1 MTQASAGVRAT
12 LTALAAATVVVSAG
26 PAAAQAGRPA
36 ISNEFDRPYGMG
48 YGQEIL
54 PYEARTRDVN
64 GNRVILDGRIVVGDD
79 LSTLPAGLYNM
90 NGLMS
95 GGTGLNG
102 IGSGQAIGNQ
112 LNVITQGSWNT
123 VVVTSTQTNNGDIN
137 VNVGAPTGPTVATC
151 PGGGTDCPTATP
163 DPAPQ
168 QFQMVG
174 VDQIDPALSGVTT
187 SLDRLG
193 NGQLFL
199 NGELNFND

>member
-1 MTQASAGVRAT
+1 MTPTTVGVRAT

-102 IGSGQAIGNQ
+102 IGSGQGIGNQ

-123 VVVTSTQTNNGDIN
+123 VVVTSTQTNNGDIS
-137 VNVGAPTGPTVATC
+137 VNVGAPTATNVATC
-151 PGGGTDCPTATP
+151 PGGGDSCPTAQQNQ
-163 DPAPQ
+163 PAQ
-168 QFQMVG
+168 TYQMVG
-174 VDQIDPALSGVTT
+174 VDQIDPALTGVTT

-199 NGELNFND
+199 NGELNLND

>member
-1 MTQASAGVRAT
+1 MMRAQGCMRAT
-12 LTALAAATVVVSAG
+12 LTALAAATAVAAAG

-36 ISNEFDRPYGMG
+36 IANEFDRPYGMG

-123 VVVTSTQTNNGDIN
+123 VVVNSTQINNGDQT
-137 VNVGAPTGPTVATC
+137 VVVGTPSAPTVSTC
-151 PGGGTDCPTATP
+151 PGGGSDCPTATP

-168 QFQMVG
+168 EYQMVG

-187 SLDRLG
+187 SVDRLG

-199 NGELNFND
+199 NGELNLND

>member
-1 MTQASAGVRAT
+1 MTLPTVGVRAT
-12 LTALAAATVVVSAG
+12 LTALAAATVVASAG

-36 ISNEFDRPYGMG
+36 IANEFDRPYGMG

-137 VNVGAPTGPTVATC
+137 VNVGAPTGPAVATC
-151 PGGGTDCPTATP
+151 PGGGSDCPTATP
-163 DPAPQ
+163 DPAPREY
-168 QFQMVG
+168 QMVD
-174 VDQIDPALSGVTT
+174 VDQTDPALTGVTT

-199 NGELNFND
+199 NGELNLND

>member
-199 NGELNFND
+199 NGELNLND